1 MVETFLDLALSTSL
15 SSNPCTQEEEKKAE
29 AEREARE
36 MKEQSCNKVQN
47 SKLFRNAKRICRFSF
62 NFYSSDLVYPA
73 CSWLQVC
80 WTSKVISWADPP
92 GLDGVLPAVEELR
105 IT

>member
-1 MVETFLDLALSTSL
+1 MTLMMVETFLDLAMSTSL

-47 SKLFRNAKRICRFSF
+47 SKLQMQRGDADFLLILPIFERNGFWQL
-62 NFYSSDLVYPA
+62 SSQGAAFGPE
-73 CSWLQVC
+73 Q
-80 WTSKVISWADPP
+80 
-92 GLDGVLPAVEELR
+92 
-105 IT
+105 